1 MAIIYGIIKVVTRVG
16 VKKLNFLC
24 EIVIG
29 EVMMMLLQRNNG
41 DFVRVGSKGEASRLL
56 LDFVIERMR
65 KAGKYLS
72 SDVLKSDPRMFKES
86 FFETYR
92 GESMAE
98 TVERAWNMVRVRID
112 RENRKEKFK
121 IRWYSDDIDGGRL
134 SNWARGYGNIGGGE
148 QQMSRKKKRKEQDP
162 KKAKHWLE
170 LMVETCKELGKFPT
184 KRQIKKDNV
193 LKGSEI
199 LEVLGDG
206 DWLKMEQ
213 AVRAAY
219 REKYGESL
227 ADERPVDKRTKRTK
241 SFTWKEA
248 EEMDVQEVAVQAV
261 EEVAE
266 EKALETVTEEAV
278 EEKVAEA
285 VVEEA
290 MEEATEVSMVKTR
303 ERKKRAPRY
312 SREELIW
319 QMIRATIV
327 NGGTIPSVEKL
338 KREGLTKASHGTI
351 AKQLSENG
359 KWNEVKEVIQKAMD
373 DPTNQERIEEIR
385 KEVPDEVV
393 VSETYEKV
401 VDMSVKQADRSE
413 DKKTNVLR
421 VFTDTPVRSMKGNSR
436 IIEPEGRIA
445 EMTINVPVKLC
456 GDASDVINQLPVV
469 REHKR
474 LVVVLPDGEV
484 VDFPEAEDGVYILVD
499 RRGAELIKMSGRST
513 QDILYIREALRV
525 ARGDG
530 LRAIEELGVI

>member
-1 MAIIYGIIKVVTRVG
+1 
-16 VKKLNFLC
+16 
-24 EIVIG
+24 
-29 EVMMMLLQRNNG
+29 
-41 DFVRVGSKGEASRLL
+41 
-56 LDFVIERMR
+56 
-65 KAGKYLS
+65 
-72 SDVLKSDPRMFKES
+72 
-86 FFETYR
+86 
-92 GESMAE
+92 
-98 TVERAWNMVRVRID
+98 
-112 RENRKEKFK
+112 
-121 IRWYSDDIDGGRL
+121 
-134 SNWARGYGNIGGGE
+134 
-148 QQMSRKKKRKEQDP
+148 
-162 KKAKHWLE
+162 
-170 LMVETCKELGKFPT
+170 
-184 KRQIKKDNV
+184 
-193 LKGSEI
+193 
-199 LEVLGDG
+199 
-206 DWLKMEQ
+206 
-213 AVRAAY
+213 
-219 REKYGESL
+219 
-227 ADERPVDKRTKRTK
+227 
-241 SFTWKEA
+241 
-248 EEMDVQEVAVQAV
+248 MDVQEVAVQAV